1 MTDNPGYVIKT
12 EFIKKHDIVNRYF
25 TSNRDLFIIMWLE
38 IFCGGGACVLPP
50 WKGRINE
57 KNR

>member
-25 TSNRDLFIIMWLE
+25 TSNRDLFIMWLE